1 MATEIRE
8 LEGTWEEI
16 MEHAEE
22 LAGKRVRVFVLATD
36 NGAKEPGPKAAKL
49 GDLLK
54 HAGTWQGDDFEET
67 LQAVYD
73 NRTQAK
79 FD

>member
-1 MATEIRE
+1 MATEIKE

-22 LAGKRVRVFVLATD
+22 LAGKRVRVVVLPVEENSPSQDPEFSTARS
-36 NGAKEPGPKAAKL
+36 
-49 GDLLK
+49 LLK
-54 HAGTWQGDDFEET
+54 YAGTWVGDDFEEC

-73 NRTQAK
+73 ARGKAQ
-79 FD
+79 F

>member
-1 MATEIRE
+1 MITKFRE

-16 MEHAEE
+16 LEHGTE
-22 LAGKRVRVFVLATD
+22 LAGKRVRVVVLD
-36 NGAKEPGPKAAKL
+36 NNIETEEETPKRSTL
-49 GDLLK
+49 GELLK
-54 HAGTWQGDDFEET
+54 HAGTWQGDDFEEA
-67 LQAVYD
+67 LQSVYD